1 MEESG
6 SEKNI
11 EAANYL
17 KKCNTSSGTSRFD
30 DVVLAKSEKK
40 GSLHYE
46 MLKNPRGICIIV
58 NNFVKT
64 IEGTEIIIETAP
76 HTIPYESIRFRKVF
90 EQLHFDVRL
99 VYKFNTTQIKK
110 LLISLTQDIILSK
123 SDAFVFMIVTHGE
136 DEKIH
141 GFDKCEGND
150 DTDSMN
156 ISEIVDIFSETNCP
170 NLRNKPKL
178 FFFNCCRISKRLV
191 RKIDSFFE
199 SVLFLLQKMRQK
211 WRKSLSRL
219 RKKE

>member
-1 MEESG
+1 LKESG

-17 KKCNTSSGTSRFD
+17 EKCNTSSGTTCFD

-64 IEGTEIIIETAP
+64 IEGTEIIDETAP
-76 HTIPYESIRFRKVF
+76 RTIPYESIRFKKVF
-90 EQLHFDVRL
+90 EQLYFNVKL
-99 VYKFNTTQIKK
+99 VYNFNTTQIRE
-110 LLISLTQDIILSK
+110 LLILLKDDIILSK

-136 DEKIH
+136 DEKIL
-141 GFDKCEGND
+141 GFNKCEGND
-150 DTDSMN
+150 DTNSMN

-178 FFFNCCRISKRLV
+178 FFFNCCRISN
-191 RKIDSFFE
+191 D
-199 SVLFLLQKMRQK
+199 
-211 WRKSLSRL
+211 
-219 RKKE
+219 